1 VSPSDD
7 LSGEGGA
14 NGGQQHGSAGGRT
27 GGGGRG
33 SARSEL
39 ERRRLQEGKLR
50 ERRHVRRE
58 SDKFFFVF
66 FGIGR
71 GAESG
76 EAKKNREKPFSVKS
90 ASGDLSH
97 QMLDWTTNVQ
107 K

>member
-1 VSPSDD
+1 
-7 LSGEGGA
+7 
-14 NGGQQHGSAGGRT
+14 
-27 GGGGRG
+27 
-33 SARSEL
+33 
-39 ERRRLQEGKLR
+39 
-50 ERRHVRRE
+50 VRRE